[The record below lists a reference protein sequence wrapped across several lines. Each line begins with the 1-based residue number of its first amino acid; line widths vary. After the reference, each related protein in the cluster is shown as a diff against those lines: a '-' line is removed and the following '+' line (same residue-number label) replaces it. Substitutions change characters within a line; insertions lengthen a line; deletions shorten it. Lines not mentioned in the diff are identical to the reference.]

1 MRTYL
6 ASVYPLFHG
15 WNSCPPSTSRDHPY
29 TTCVCYAMS
38 FAALLW
44 ILYPINCT
52 VQTLYFAQ
60 KHKLVTMFNFLRVYN
75 HWSCN
80 EAWTTVLLACQQV
93 TTQSRQGTASVCMW
107 ATVTWKCRT
116 DSRHLGIIVI
126 IMKSMQRP
134 CLIFLLVWSGH
145 SKTSAVF
152 SEDINYPVVGDV

>member
-1 MRTYL
+1 MC
-6 ASVYPLFHG
+6 
-15 WNSCPPSTSRDHPY
+15 WNSCPPSTSCDHPY
-29 TTCVCYAMS
+29 TKRDCENFADGS

-75 HWSCN
+75 HGSCN
-80 EAWTTVLLACQQV
+80 EVWTTVLLACQQV

-126 IMKSMQRP
+126 IMKCMHRP

-145 SKTSAVF
+145 SKTSPVF
-152 SEDINYPVVGDV
+152 SEDINYRLVGDV